1 MPSSPRPVGLPAPDR
16 CLVMG
21 ILNVTPDSFSDG
33 GRFSGLADAVEHGVS
48 MAAAGADVVD
58 VGGESTRPG
67 AERIPAD
74 EELCRVLP
82 VIAEL
87 AAAGLS
93 TTIDTTRAAVAGAAL
108 AAGAVGVNDVSGG
121 LADPDMSRV
130 VAEAGCPWVLMHWRG
145 HSREMAQLASYGDV
159 VVDVRDELRC
169 RVDAALSAGVRA
181 EQLIVDPGLGFA
193 KTAEHNWALLD
204 RLDVLLDLAL
214 PVLIGAS
221 RKAFLGRLL
230 ADRAGV
236 ARPPDQRDDATVAI
250 TTMVAELGVW
260 GVRVHEPAAN
270 ADAVKVVA
278 AASAVRTRTRAEP
291 APVPAPAP
299 VQAPAPAPLPVE
311 ASGEPIGQ
319 Q

>member
-33 GRFSGLADAVEHGVS
+33 GRFSGVPDAVAYGLA

-67 AERIPAD
+67 AERVPA
-74 EELCRVLP
+74 EEEIRRVLP
-82 VIAEL
+82 VVTEL
-87 AAAGLS
+87 AASAVC
-93 TTIDTTRAAVAGAAL
+93 TTIDTTRAAVAAQAL
-108 AAGAVGVNDVSGG
+108 SAGAIGVNDVSGG
-121 LADPDMSRV
+121 LADPKMARV

-145 HSREMAQLASYGDV
+145 HSRDMATLASYSDV
-159 VVDVRDELRC
+159 VLDVRDELRC
-169 RVDAALSAGVRA
+169 RIDAALAAGVGA
-181 EQLIVDPGLGFA
+181 DQLILDPGLGFA

-204 RLDVLLDLAL
+204 RLDVLLDLSL

-230 ADRAGV
+230 ADEAGV
-236 ARPPDQRDDATVAI
+236 AAPPARRDAATAAI
-250 TTMVAELGVW
+250 TALVAELGVW

-270 ADAVKVVA
+270 ADAVTVVA
-278 AASAVRTRTRAEP
+278 AAARTRA
-291 APVPAPAP
+291 
-299 VQAPAPAPLPVE
+299 QRSL
-311 ASGEPIGQ
+311 SDD
-319 Q
+319 

>member
-1 MPSSPRPVGLPAPDR
+1 MASSPRPVGLPAPGR

-33 GRFSGLADAVEHGVS
+33 GRFSGLVDAVAHGVS

-67 AERIPAD
+67 AERVPAD
-74 EELCRVLP
+74 EELRRVLP
-82 VIAEL
+82 VITEL

-108 AAGAVGVNDVSGG
+108 AAGAAGVNDVSGG
-121 LADPDMSRV
+121 LADPDMGRV

-145 HSREMAQLASYGDV
+145 HSREMATLASYRDV

-169 RVDAALSAGVRA
+169 RVDAALATGVRA
-181 EQLIVDPGLGFA
+181 EQLILDPGLGFA

-204 RLDVLLDLAL
+204 RLDVLLELSL

-230 ADRAGV
+230 ADGSGA

-250 TTMVAELGVW
+250 TTMAAELGVW

-278 AASAVRTRTRAEP
+278 AASAARTRAAP
-291 APVPAPAP
+291 ALVPAPPPAL
-299 VQAPAPAPLPVE
+299 VEAPAPLPAPVE
-311 ASGEPIGQ
+311 ASGEPIGHR
-319 Q
+319 